1 MNSWIKEWIKD
12 ILGKAQVY
20 KCTKER
26 LRKAQCSKHKPVKSR
41 HLLQASGAYYPV
53 IGKHKITLRNPME
66 RNEWFKLNG
75 VDCHESSDKGRLI

>member
-1 MNSWIKEWIKD
+1 MNECVNNEQLDKRVNKRHSWQSTSI
-12 ILGKAQVY
+12 Q
-20 KCTKER
+20 ER

-66 RNEWFKLNG
+66 RNE
-75 VDCHESSDKGRLI
+75 

>member
-1 MNSWIKEWIKD
+1 MIKRKKKNKSMNECVNNEQMDKRVNKN

-26 LRKAQCSKHKPVKSR
+26 LRKAQSSKHKPVKSR

-66 RNEWFKLNG
+66 RNE
-75 VDCHESSDKGRLI
+75 